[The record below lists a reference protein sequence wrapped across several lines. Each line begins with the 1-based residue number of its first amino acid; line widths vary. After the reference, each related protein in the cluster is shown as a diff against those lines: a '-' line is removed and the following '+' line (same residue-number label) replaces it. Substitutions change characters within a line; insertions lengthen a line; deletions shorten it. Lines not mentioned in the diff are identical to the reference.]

1 MAQVFDTGGTID
13 AIYGTSGGNTITF
26 SNLQNGTSSYTL
38 QNGYLIDGYSIGWQR
53 SIQLKRVFNRNNRVA
68 IVGYGQGQLSLS
80 GLIGRADDF
89 EQLMDAT
96 SGEDVCNL
104 PVCTIE
110 ANSGFKTCS
119 SDGSSSD
126 SGASVIKV
134 SGLLHAQIQITGQIQ
149 DNGILLQTC
158 NMTFAIS
165 GVEIN
170 SKDSSGSAST
180 STGGG
185 YTGNYVG
192 GLAGTGIQTTV

>member
-104 PVCTIE
+104 PVCAIE

-119 SDGSSSD
+119 SDGSSND

-192 GLAGTGIQTTV
+192 GLAGTGIQTTA